1 MGKRSNILFAGLVL
15 LSMVIAASGC
25 ARWGHRYYDAEW
37 VTKKIDERIYK
48 LDLQLTDEQTARLNI
63 VKDKIVEHI
72 TSRKDSKANMLSL
85 FKEEVKKEDPD
96 FNGLVKSYKESNH
109 KRKENVDEIVDRLN
123 EFYLSLDNAQKRK
136 IVNAIKEDLDKCK
149 RWAK

>member
-37 VTKKIDERIYK
+37 VTKKIDERIDK
-48 LDLQLTDEQTARLNI
+48 LDLQLTNEQTAKLNI

-96 FNGLVKSYKESNH
+96 FNGLGKSYKGSNH
-109 KRKENVDEIVDRLN
+109 MRKENGGGIVG
-123 EFYLSLDNAQKRK
+123 
-136 IVNAIKEDLDKCK
+136 
-149 RWAK
+149 